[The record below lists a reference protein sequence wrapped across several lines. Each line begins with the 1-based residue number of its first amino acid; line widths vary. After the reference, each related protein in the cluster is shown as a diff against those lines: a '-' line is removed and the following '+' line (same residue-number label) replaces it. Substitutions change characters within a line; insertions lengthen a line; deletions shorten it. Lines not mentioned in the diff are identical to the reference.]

1 MGALK
6 NLKRTKCK
14 AKAGTLVTCLTI
26 PAIHLTNAPKTVLE
40 IGGSGYVYALGDR
53 VRLAEAFTYATV
65 DSAPAK
71 FSKMQINV
79 DSGQVTYESVGDAG
93 YGATK
98 NNFKA
103 EIVGGTKDEVR
114 DYVEQIDEFC
124 GHVVLVEDRDTQD
137 WIVMG
142 SINNPVYFKFKG
154 DGGAKAGDKNVAA
167 FEIEDMSGIIYRTY
181 PKALALSIHTD

>member
-1 MGALK
+1 MGQLK
-6 NLKRTKCK
+6 NLVRTKCK

-26 PAIHLTNAPKTVLE
+26 PSIHLTNAPKTVFE
-40 IGGSGYVYALGDR
+40 MGGSGYVPALGDR
-53 VRLAEAFTYATV
+53 VRLSEAFTYASV
-65 DSAPAK
+65 DGTPAK
-71 FSKMQINV
+71 FSKFTINV
-79 DSGQVTYESVGDAG
+79 DSGQVNYESVGDAG
-93 YGATK
+93 FSAQK
-98 NNFKA
+98 NMFKA

-114 DYVEQIDEFC
+114 DYIEQLDEYC

-167 FEIEDMSGIIYRTY
+167 FEIEDQSGIIYRTY
-181 PKALALSIHTD
+181 PKALALSIHTA